1 MEFIT
6 PFFSDTVLY
15 ALGWTVVHSLWQGTL
30 LAVLLSVLMMALEKR
45 SARLRYEVAC
55 GAMFTMLMM
64 AVATFIIYLDQDPDI
79 AEITIALMGGFSN
92 PSLTIINGESSFLQT
107 NFQAVIAFFDTQLPL
122 IVNVWLIGFLFFAF
136 RMTGGF
142 IHLRQL
148 RHQDNFPV
156 DEMLQNKLDQ
166 LIRRSPLQRSVKV
179 MESAL
184 VKVPILLG
192 HLKPLILIP
201 LGTINLLTEE
211 EVEAILAHELAHILR
226 RDFSMNIFF
235 TLIEI
240 LFYYHPGV
248 WLMAATIRSERE
260 NCCDD
265 LALFLCKNPL
275 AYARALYKLEAA
287 HKAARLPGLALSFS
301 SQKKQLLHRVRR
313 ILNQPQNKSNIME
326 KLMATS
332 FLLLT
337 IAILS
342 VGATTPLDNLH
353 AYRTISTSVET
364 LSHPVVYVEASRLP
378 ALNIRPQIIVLDTIP
393 VKKQDRRKI
402 IKTENG
408 RAIEITMEDGEISNL
423 KIDGK
428 EIPAEEYDQHEKLMQ
443 EMVVEFDNIP
453 TPPTPP
459 QMMTEAPPIPPTP
472 PSPSEAPPAP
482 PAPPT
487 SAKQLMIDG
496 KVVTIIEED
505 SEMIIGNDNE
515 IITIG
520 EVEEQ
525 MEKHHKQMEKHHKE
539 IEKHHEKIAAQR
551 EEMLENQEKKMQEHR
566 EKVEAHREKMQA
578 HHEEMEIQRI
588 ERGERM
594 EDINQ
599 SRGIS
604 NQITA
609 ENIGRANDEINR
621 AIEDQLLADGL
632 IDSRENYK
640 FELTGKKFKVNR
652 KIQSDAMH
660 QKYKQLYGELSGS
673 PLSENSKL
681 KIVKSK
687 N

>member
-6 PFFSDTVLY
+6 DFFSDTVLH
-15 ALGWTVVHSLWQGTL
+15 ALGWTVIHSLWQGTL

-55 GAMFTMLMM
+55 GAMFTMLLM
-64 AVATFIIYLDQDPDI
+64 ALATFIIYLDQDPNMVEVTV
-79 AEITIALMGGFSN
+79 AFLGNSAN
-92 PSLTIINGESSFLQT
+92 PSLTIINAENSFLQT
-107 NFQAVIAFFDTQLPL
+107 NFQTVIAFFDAQLPL

-156 DEMLQNKLDQ
+156 DKMLQNKLNQ
-166 LIRRSPLQRSVKV
+166 LIQRTPLRQSVKL
-179 MESAL
+179 MESAMI
-184 VKVPILLG
+184 KVPILLG

-201 LGTINLLTEE
+201 VGTINLLTEE
-211 EVEAILAHELAHILR
+211 EVEAVLAHELAHIIR

-287 HKAARLPGLALSFS
+287 HKAARLPELALSFS
-301 SQKKQLLHRVRR
+301 SQKNQLLHRVRR

-342 VGATTPLDNLH
+342 IGATTPLDKLH
-353 AYRTISTSVET
+353 AHRVITTGVET
-364 LSHPVVYVEASRLP
+364 LDNPIVFVEANSLP

-408 RAIEITMEDGEISNL
+408 RAIEITIEDGEISDL

-428 EIPAEEYDQHEKLMQ
+428 EIPADEYNQHEKLVQ
-443 EMVVEFDNIP
+443 EMMVEFDNIP

-459 QMMTEAPPIPPTP
+459 QMMTDIPVPPP
-472 PSPSEAPPAP
+472 APPAP

-487 SAKQLMIDG
+487 IRQYTIDDET
-496 KVVTIIEED
+496 VTIIDEDTEIVVSDQDEVTMIKIEKQMEEHQK
-505 SEMIIGNDNE
+505 E
-515 IITIG
+515 
-520 EVEEQ
+520 
-525 MEKHHKQMEKHHKE
+525 MEKHHKKMEMHHKKIAEQQEEKMEKHQLRME
-539 IEKHHEKIAAQR
+539 
-551 EEMLENQEKKMQEHR
+551 EHR
-566 EKVEAHREKMQA
+566 ERMEEKRIEIEEKL
-578 HHEEMEIQRI
+578 EEMSKST
-588 ERGERM
+588 
-594 EDINQ
+594 DAF
-599 SRGIS
+599 
-604 NQITA
+604 QIIA
-609 ENIGRANDEINR
+609 HDIGRAGNDIST
-621 AIEDQLLADGL
+621 AIEDHLLSDGL
-632 IDSRENYK
+632 IDSRDNYQ
-640 FELTGKKFKVNR
+640 FSLSSKKLKVNG
-652 KIQSDAMH
+652 KTQPDAIH

-673 PLSENSKL
+673 PLSKRSK
-681 KIVKSK
+681 IQFVKSK

>member
-6 PFFSDTVLY
+6 EFFSDTTLY

-30 LAVLLSVLMMALEKR
+30 LAILLSVLMMALEKR

-64 AVATFIIYLDQDPDI
+64 ALATFIIYLDQDPN
-79 AEITIALMGGFSN
+79 AVEVTLALMSSN
-92 PSLTIINGESSFLQT
+92 TDSSLTIVNGETSFLQT
-107 NFQAVIAFFDTQLPL
+107 NFQAVIAFFDAQLPL

-156 DEMLQNKLDQ
+156 DKMLQDKLNQ

-184 VKVPILLG
+184 IKVPILLG

-201 LGTINLLTEE
+201 VGTINLLTEE
-211 EVEAILAHELAHILR
+211 EVEAVLAHELAHIIR

-260 NCCDD
+260 HCCDD

-287 HKAARLPGLALSFS
+287 HKTARLPGLALSFS
-301 SQKKQLLHRVRR
+301 SQKNQLLHRVRR

-326 KLMATS
+326 KLMATT

-337 IAILS
+337 ITILS
-342 VGATTPLDNLH
+342 VGATTPLDKLKAN
-353 AYRTISTSVET
+353 RVISTSVES

-378 ALNIRPQIIVLDTIP
+378 AIKVLPRIVLDTIP
-393 VKKQDRRKI
+393 VTKRDRRKI

-408 RAIEITMEDGEISNL
+408 RAIEITMEDGQISNL

-428 EIPAEEYDQHEKLMQ
+428 EIPADQYDQHEKLIQ
-443 EMVVEFDNIP
+443 DLVVEFENIP

-459 QMMTEAPPIPPTP
+459 NLADIPAPP
-472 PSPSEAPPAP
+472 AAP

-487 SAKQLMIDG
+487 PPTKTKEVIVNG
-496 KVVTIIEED
+496 EKRIISYEED
-505 SEMIIGNDNE
+505 SEMIVGDDEE
-515 IITIG
+515 IVEIK
-520 EVEEQ
+520 EVEIEMEMLQ
-525 MEKHHKQMEKHHKE
+525 EEMEKHHKKMEKHHKE
-539 IEKHHEKIAAQR
+539 MEKHHKKMEEQR
-551 EEMLENQEKKMQEHR
+551 EEMMEVHR
-566 EKVEAHREKMQA
+566 EKMEAHQEKMNAHREKM
-578 HHEEMEIQRI
+578 ELKRI
-588 ERGERM
+588 KNEERM
-594 EDINQ
+594 EEIHEAHGSANRIIATDIGH
-599 SRGIS
+599 SS
-604 NQITA
+604 N
-609 ENIGRANDEINR
+609 EINN
-621 AIEDQLLADGL
+621 AIVDQLIADGL

-640 FELTGKKFKVNR
+640 FELSGQKFKVNR
-652 KIQSDAMH
+652 KTQSDAIH
-660 QKYKQLYGELSGS
+660 QKYKQLYEELSGS
-673 PLSENSKL
+673 PLSD
-681 KIVKSK
+681 KSK
-687 N
+687 IKVAKSKF

>member
-6 PFFSDTVLY
+6 QFFSDTALY

-64 AVATFIIYLDQDPDI
+64 ALATFIIYLDQDPN
-79 AEITIALMGGFSN
+79 AVEVTVALMGGNSN
-92 PSLTIINGESSFLQT
+92 SSLTIINGETSFLQS
-107 NFQAVIAFFDTQLPL
+107 NFQTVIAFFDAQLPL

-148 RHQDNFPV
+148 RHQDNFPA
-156 DEMLQNKLDQ
+156 DKMLQGKLNQ

-184 VKVPILLG
+184 IKVPILLG

-201 LGTINLLTEE
+201 VGTINLLTEE
-211 EVEAILAHELAHILR
+211 EVEAILAHELAHIIR

-260 NCCDD
+260 HCCDD
-265 LALFLCKNPL
+265 LALFLCKKPL

-301 SQKKQLLHRVRR
+301 SQKNQLLHRVRR

-326 KLMATS
+326 KLMATT

-337 IAILS
+337 ITILS
-342 VGATTPLDNLH
+342 VGATTPLDNLKTH
-353 AYRTISTSVET
+353 RVISTSVEK

-378 ALNIRPQIIVLDTIP
+378 TINVLPRIVLDTIP
-393 VKKQDRRKI
+393 VKRRDRRKI

-408 RAIEITMEDGEISNL
+408 RAIEITMEDGQISNL
-423 KIDGK
+423 KIDGN
-428 EIPAEEYDQHEKLMQ
+428 EIPADQYDQHEDLIQ
-443 EMVVEFDNIP
+443 DLVVEFENISP
-453 TPPTPP
+453 PPATPAPPTPP
-459 QMMTEAPPIPPTP
+459 QIMADV
-472 PSPSEAPPAP
+472 PAP
-482 PAPPT
+482 PAPPGAAPKAPT
-487 SAKQLMIDG
+487 SPTKIKEISIDDETVIIYEDG
-496 KVVTIIEED
+496 SKMVVGDDEEVT
-505 SEMIIGNDNE
+505 E
-515 IITIG
+515 IQ
-520 EVEEQ
+520 EVEMEIHQ
-525 MEKHHKQMEKHHKE
+525 KEMEEHHKKMEVHHKKMEKHHKKMEE
-539 IEKHHEKIAAQR
+539 QR
-551 EEMLENQEKKMQEHR
+551 EEMM
-566 EKVEAHREKMQA
+566 EAHREKMEA
-578 HHEEMEIQRI
+578 HHEKMNAHREKMEIKRI
-588 ERGERM
+588 EREERM
-594 EDINQ
+594 EEIHE
-599 SRGIS
+599 SRGSVNKIIATDIGHSS
-604 NQITA
+604 N
-609 ENIGRANDEINR
+609 EINN
-621 AIEDQLLADGL
+621 AIVDQLIADGL

-640 FELTGKKFKVNR
+640 FELSGQKFKVNR
-652 KIQSDAMH
+652 KTQSDAIH
-660 QKYKQLYGELSGS
+660 QKYKQLYEELSGS
-673 PLSENSKL
+673 PLSD
-681 KIVKSK
+681 KSK
-687 N
+687 IKVAKSKF